1 MASRP
6 KSKNDDGAPLDI
18 IQLTQGHVDVF
29 LLGMSPMIQNRMAEK
44 AKRDLLLPR
53 GRLNAAEKAGNLKHE
68 PLSEYRA
75 SVYRIKGQDNPTLI
89 GMPATAFKGAMR
101 TAATRLPG
109 VARTEVDQ
117 LIWVQGYSIAIY
129 GVPQLR
135 MDVVRMADISKT
147 PDIRTRAIL
156 PEWCCRLT
164 ISYVMPMITLKAA
177 ANLLAGGGIV
187 SGVGDFRQEKGKG
200 NYGMFELV
208 SADDERWA
216 RIAASGGRAAQLAAL
231 QDPAYWDDE
240 SEELFIWYEEEILRR
255 GRQEAVDQYRT
266 DNEEAMADEEVEA

>member
-1 MASRP
+1 MASKP
-6 KSKNDDGAPLDI
+6 KAKSNDAEPLDI
-18 IQLTQGHVDVF
+18 MAVTQGHVDVY

-44 AKRDLLLPR
+44 AKRELLLPR
-53 GRLNAAEKAGNLKHE
+53 GRLTAAQKVGNLKHE

-75 SVYRIKGQDNPTLI
+75 SVYRIKGNDNPTLI
-89 GMPATAFKGAMR
+89 GMPAPAFKGAMR
-101 TAATRLPG
+101 TAALRLPG

-117 LIWVQGYSIAIY
+117 LIWVQGYTVAIY
-129 GVPQLR
+129 GIPQLR
-135 MDVVRMADISKT
+135 MDVVRMADIGRT

-156 PEWCCRLT
+156 PEWCCKLT
-164 ISYVMPMITLKAA
+164 VSYVMPMITLKAA

-187 SGVGDFRQEKGKG
+187 AGVGDFRQEKGKG

-208 SADDERWA
+208 GADDARWK

-240 SEELFIWYEEEILRR
+240 SEELFVWYEEEINRR
-255 GRQEAVDQYRT
+255 GRQDVLEAYR
-266 DNEEAMADEEVEA
+266 DSADEEMADEEVEG